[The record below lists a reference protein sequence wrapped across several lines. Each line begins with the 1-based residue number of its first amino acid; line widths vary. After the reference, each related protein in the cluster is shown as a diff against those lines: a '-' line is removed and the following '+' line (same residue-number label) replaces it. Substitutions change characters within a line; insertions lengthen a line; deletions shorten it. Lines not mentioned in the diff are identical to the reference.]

1 MTPTHAT
8 TSATPS
14 CSGALHKTCMSAT
27 VPLTPSSRRP
37 TTVKRM
43 DSISISARPS
53 APWATIVAERPVTEE
68 TTGEV
73 IPLLAHD
80 LRVMAANVLRG
91 NDKGGYTVPSQATY
105 PHQWNWDSALAALGW
120 AELDPARAWTELET
134 LAGARDSQGMIP
146 HIAFHTR
153 VPDRVNGRLRGLLTT
168 VVRPY
173 ARYLP
178 GPRWWG
184 KRFSVDGRRI
194 SGITQPPLAA
204 TCMRMLFEAHPDEER
219 ARALLRPL
227 LGWHRFLLEERDPRG
242 MGEPVLIH
250 PWESGRDNSVEWDA
264 PLWRVMPE
272 VTVVHRRDTHSVDA
286 AERPSDEHYRRFLSL
301 VRRGTQAGWAQTRL
315 ARAGAFRVLDPGF
328 SGILAR
334 ACHDLAWLAER
345 LGEPRIAEE
354 SNKGCERVTAA
365 LRARVDSDGLIRA
378 LDMTDESTLEV
389 TSAGSALAVMAPG
402 LEDAQVRAVSRLVT
416 SGALAS
422 HFGVRSLDRDHPDRS
437 PRNYWRGPVWT
448 NITWLTAWALEHR
461 GDADTAAM
469 LRRQMLAA
477 VEGGGMREY
486 FVPDSGRGLGARDF
500 AWTAALTL
508 RELAAAAAARDEA
521 AA

>member
-1 MTPTHAT
+1 M
-8 TSATPS
+8 
-14 CSGALHKTCMSAT
+14 
-27 VPLTPSSRRP
+27 
-37 TTVKRM
+37 
-43 DSISISARPS
+43 
-53 APWATIVAERPVTEE
+53 
-68 TTGEV
+68 TGEV
-73 IPLLAHD
+73 IPLPIHD
-80 LRVMAANVLRG
+80 LRTMAENVLRG
-91 NDKGGYTVPSQATY
+91 NDKGGYTVPSHATY
-105 PHQWNWDSALAALGW
+105 PHQWNWDSALASLGW

-134 LAGARDSQGMIP
+134 LAAARDDQGMIP

-153 VPDRVNGRLRGLLTT
+153 VPDRVNGRLRGMLTT
-168 VVRPY
+168 VARPY

-194 SGITQPPLAA
+194 SGITQPPVAA
-204 TCMRMLFEAHPDEER
+204 TCMRLLFEAHPDEER
-219 ARALLRPL
+219 ARALLQPL

-250 PWESGRDNSVEWDA
+250 PWESGRDNAVEWDA

-286 AERPSDEHYRRFLSL
+286 AERPTDEHYRRFLSL
-301 VRRGTQAGWAQTRL
+301 VRRGTEAEWAQMRL

-345 LGEPRIAEE
+345 LGEPRVAEE
-354 SNKGCERVTAA
+354 SSLGCERVAAA
-365 LRARVDSDGLIRA
+365 LRARADSDGLIRA

-389 TSAGSALAVMAPG
+389 TSAGSALAVLAPT
-402 LEDAQVRAVSRLVT
+402 LEDAQVRAVGKLVT

-422 HFGVRSLDRDHPDRS
+422 PYGVRSLDRDHPERS
-437 PRNYWRGPVWT
+437 PRNYWRGPAWT
-448 NITWLTAWALEHR
+448 NITWLSAWALERR
-461 GDADTAAM
+461 GDADAAAK
-469 LRRQMLAA
+469 LRGQMLAA

-500 AWTAALTL
+500 TWTAALTL
-508 RELAAAAAARDEA
+508 RELAAGAAGARDAAAA
-521 AA
+521 

>member
-1 MTPTHAT
+1 
-8 TSATPS
+8 
-14 CSGALHKTCMSAT
+14 
-27 VPLTPSSRRP
+27 
-37 TTVKRM
+37 
-43 DSISISARPS
+43 
-53 APWATIVAERPVTEE
+53 
-68 TTGEV
+68 
-73 IPLLAHD
+73 
-80 LRVMAANVLRG
+80 
-91 NDKGGYTVPSQATY
+91 
-105 PHQWNWDSALAALGW
+105 
-120 AELDPARAWTELET
+120 
-134 LAGARDSQGMIP
+134 
-146 HIAFHTR
+146 

-168 VVRPY
+168 VARPY

-194 SGITQPPLAA
+194 SGITQPPVAS
-204 TCMRMLFEAHPDEER
+204 TCMRLLFEAHPDEER

-242 MGEPVLIH
+242 TGEPVLIH
-250 PWESGRDNSVEWDA
+250 PWESGRDNAVEWDA

-286 AERPSDEHYRRFLSL
+286 AERPSDEHYRRYLSL
-301 VRRGTQAGWAQTRL
+301 VRRGTEAEWAQTRL

-354 SNKGCERVTAA
+354 SSAGCERVADA
-365 LRARVDSDGLIRA
+365 LRARADSDGLIRA
-378 LDMTDESTLEV
+378 LDMTDESPLDV
-389 TSAGSALAVMAPG
+389 TSGGSALAVLAPG
-402 LEDAQVRAVSRLVT
+402 LEDEQVRAVSELVT

-422 HFGVRSLDRDHPDRS
+422 PYGVRSLDRDHPERS
-437 PRNYWRGPVWT
+437 PRNYWRGPVWANT
-448 NITWLTAWALEHR
+448 TWLSAWGLERR
-461 GDADTAAM
+461 GESDAAAM
-469 LRRQMLAA
+469 LRAQMVAA

-500 AWTAALTL
+500 AWTAALML
-508 RELAAAAAARDEA
+508 RELAPRAAEARAEA